1 MMDCES
7 FKALVP
13 EVDRP
18 GCLAASV
25 LDLAWGHAQNC
36 ARCARRLARARELTT
51 ALGALAKADER
62 EHAPMRLEAR
72 LLSAFRAHRKTVR
85 SFQRRKLA
93 WWTAAAAVLAVMIGG
108 GLVWHHLSASQH
120 AHGSARAVAAI
131 PSDRVAPNP
140 PQATLTAPASQG
152 GDGRNNK
159 PSRTV
164 KRAASPPEPEPVT
177 ELAEFLPLPFT
188 DDDSPL
194 GTAEVVRIRL
204 SESALGVLGLPVSNE
219 ASRQPV
225 TADVVIG
232 EDGVAR
238 AIRFI
243 SGPVPSEVVQQL
255 QTMAF
260 ESKGAN
266 P

>member
-1 MMDCES
+1 MIDCES
-7 FKALVP
+7 FKTVVH
-13 EVDRP
+13 EIDRP
-18 GCLAASV
+18 GNLEASA
-25 LDLAWGHAQNC
+25 LDAAWGHAQNC
-36 ARCARRLARARELTT
+36 TRCARRLARARQLRT
-51 ALGALAKADER
+51 ALCDLAREDER
-62 EHAPMRLEAR
+62 EQPPMRLEAE
-72 LLSAFRAHRKTVR
+72 LVCAFRAHRKVVR
-85 SFQRRKLA
+85 SSPRRKPVWQMA
-93 WWTAAAAVLAVMIGG
+93 VAAMVAVMIGG
-108 GLVWHHLSASQH
+108 GLVWHRTFER
-120 AHGSARAVAAI
+120 ARLVA
-131 PSDRVAPNP
+131 RR
-140 PQATLTAPASQG
+140 TAPLSLTEVMTKPASAPLVTAAPQESG
-152 GDGRNNK
+152 GVQLRHSSQASK
-159 PSRTV
+159 VSAPP
-164 KRAASPPEPEPVT
+164 AADPVA
-177 ELAEFLPLPFT
+177 ELAEFLPLPFA

-204 SESALGVLGLPVSNE
+204 SESALGELGLPVSDE
-219 ASRQPV
+219 AVGQPV

>member
-7 FKALVP
+7 FKVVVH
-13 EVDRP
+13 EIDRP
-18 GCLAASV
+18 GCLEESV
-25 LDLAWGHAQNC
+25 LDSAWGHAQNC
-36 ARCARRLARARELTT
+36 ARCARRLARARELAA
-51 ALGALAKADER
+51 ALGALARADER
-62 EHAPMRLEAR
+62 ERAPMRLGAN
-72 LLSAFRAHRKTVR
+72 LLRAFRAHRATVR
-85 SFQRRKLA
+85 DLPPRNLA
-93 WWTAAAAVLAVMIGG
+93 WWMAAAAVIAVTIGAGLA
-108 GLVWHHLSASQH
+108 WHPSSKH
-120 AHGSARAVAAI
+120 ARGSERVVTAVPHA
-131 PSDRVAPNP
+131 PVAPKL
-140 PQATLTAPASQG
+140 PQAMLTAPAAQAGGGSQ
-152 GDGRNNK
+152 
-159 PSRTV
+159 PQHSSRTA
-164 KRAASPPEPEPVT
+164 KLAALPPEPEAVT
-177 ELAEFLPLPFT
+177 ELAEFLPLPFAN
-188 DDDSPL
+188 DDSPL

-204 SESALGVLGLPVSNE
+204 SESALGVLGLPVSE
-219 ASRQPV
+219 DASPQPV

>member
-7 FKALVP
+7 FKALVH

-18 GCLAASV
+18 GSLEASV
-25 LDLAWGHAQNC
+25 LNLAWGHAQNC
-36 ARCARRLARARELTT
+36 ARCARRLARARELTG
-51 ALGALAKADER
+51 ALEALAKADEC
-62 EHAPMRLEAR
+62 EHAPMRLEVQ
-72 LLSAFRAHRKTVR
+72 LLSAFRVHRKTVR
-85 SFQRRKLA
+85 SFERRKLA
-93 WWTAAAAVLAVMIGG
+93 WGIAAAAVLAVMIG
-108 GLVWHHLSASQH
+108 LAVVSQQ
-120 AHGSARAVAAI
+120 AGGSARAVAAI
-131 PSDRVAPNP
+131 PRDRGERRP
-140 PQATLTAPASQG
+140 PPATLTAPASQA
-152 GDGRNNK
+152 GDDAHNQA
-159 PSRTV
+159 SRTV
-164 KRAASPPEPEPVT
+164 KRAAPAPRPEPVA
-177 ELAEFLPLPFT
+177 ELAEFLPLPFA

-194 GTAEVVRIRL
+194 GAAEVVRIRL
-204 SESALGVLGLPVSNE
+204 SESALGVLGLPVSDE

-243 SGPVPSEVVQQL
+243 SGPVPSEVVQEL
-255 QTMAF
+255 QTTAF